1 MRFQARLPHT
11 ADANVAASSKRKILR
26 RQTSSRMK
34 LPLRLA
40 RILFAT
46 YGSLRAAGVHE
57 LTVPYCYYRASPA
70 MQKIIRFLRSEDG
83 PTAVEYGVMLALI
96 FLVCIAAITLVGQ
109 QTSSSFTS
117 SNNAI
122 GNALG
127 S

>member
-1 MRFQARLPHT
+1 M
-11 ADANVAASSKRKILR
+11 
-26 RQTSSRMK
+26 
-34 LPLRLA
+34 
-40 RILFAT
+40 
-46 YGSLRAAGVHE
+46 HE
-57 LTVPYCYYRASPA
+57 LSVPYCPHEALPA